1 MHKINKKRH
10 VKIVIVLLM
19 LLTALSI
26 VSVLAEDSDIWNSEY
41 YDYDKYSY
49 NEINKLF
56 DETPN
61 SKAAE
66 MSSSVMEQ
74 QQIILMLKSQ

>member
-1 MHKINKKRH
+1 
-10 VKIVIVLLM
+10 M

-61 SKAAE
+61 SIAARNE
-66 MSSSVMEQ
+66 FKRYGATTNYFDLE
-74 QQIILMLKSQ
+74 LH

>member
-41 YDYDKYSY
+41 YDYDKYS
-49 NEINKLF
+49 
-56 DETPN
+56 
-61 SKAAE
+61 
-66 MSSSVMEQ
+66 
-74 QQIILMLKSQ
+74 